1 MYNKGLFL
9 YKNCVYIPP
18 LGMCDD
24 IASISL
30 CGIDSIKTNAIINAK
45 IESKKLEFGASK
57 CYNIH
62 VGKNEERCCELKVH
76 DSAMKKKDS
85 EVYLGDVVCSSGRN
99 DKNIA
104 FRVNQGVGA
113 VSQIFSTLSQVSLGH
128 FFYDIAITFRDA
140 TLVSK
145 LVSSSEVWYGI
156 SKQEYSKIES
166 IDEMFFRRLL
176 EVPISVPKEGIY
188 MEMGKIPIRFVIKM
202 RRVMYWWHLVH
213 LEST

>member
-1 MYNKGLFL
+1 M
-9 YKNCVYIPP
+9 YKNCVYNPP

-30 CGIDSIKTNAIINAK
+30 CGIDSLKTNAIINAK
-45 IESKKLEFGASK
+45 IESKMMEFGASK

-62 VGKNEERCCELKVH
+62 VGKKEERCCELKVH
-76 DSAMKKKDS
+76 DSVMKKKDS

-104 FRVNQGVGA
+104 FRVNQGVGT
-113 VSQIFSTLSQVSLGH
+113 VSQKMSTLSQVSLGH

-145 LVSSSEVWYGI
+145 LVTSSEVWYGI
-156 SKQEYSKIES
+156 SKQEY
-166 IDEMFFRRLL
+166 
-176 EVPISVPKEGIY
+176 
-188 MEMGKIPIRFVIKM
+188 
-202 RRVMYWWHLVH
+202 
-213 LEST
+213 